1 MTGAISKLALGDWGY
16 AHDDVPDLTDKVIV
30 VTGGSAGIGFEVA
43 KALLDHNAKV
53 IITGQTTTIPDAKK
67 AMTEKETMLH
77 GSQVTGLKDPSK
89 ASNATWKPI
98 EFEDLK
104 AVHALSKSLASEL
117 DRLDVLICNAG
128 IGVNHFTLTND
139 GFDRH
144 LTINNLAHVV
154 LINQLL
160 PLMRKTSD
168 KAPVGSVRIV
178 GQSSELHRPEAM
190 RDVKFSSIEEFK
202 QDVGSASLYNRSK
215 LGVILFDKALA
226 QNVLDPNGDKIK
238 VFSTHPGAVATGQ
251 QDQLP
256 SAFGGVIG
264 TALQAATKPI
274 ARSPEHGSLSI
285 LWASVAP
292 EAADYPQGTYF
303 TDPKEP
309 GKETKQ
315 ADDQELVQNFWKNSQ
330 EVVKQV
336 IGQDGLID
344 WKK

>member
-1 MTGAISKLALGDWGY
+1 M
-16 AHDDVPDLTDKVIV
+16 
-30 VTGGSAGIGFEVA
+30 
-43 KALLDHNAKV
+43 
-53 IITGQTTTIPDAKK
+53 
-67 AMTEKETMLH
+67 
-77 GSQVTGLKDPSK
+77 
-89 ASNATWKPI
+89 
-98 EFEDLK
+98 
-104 AVHALSKSLASEL
+104 
-117 DRLDVLICNAG
+117 
-128 IGVNHFTLTND
+128 
-139 GFDRH
+139 
-144 LTINNLAHVV
+144 
-154 LINQLL
+154 
-160 PLMRKTSD
+160 
-168 KAPVGSVRIV
+168 
-178 GQSSELHRPEAM
+178 
-190 RDVKFSSIEEFK
+190 
-202 QDVGSASLYNRSK
+202 
-215 LGVILFDKALA
+215 
-226 QNVLDPNGDKIK
+226 LDPNGDKIK